1 MRNNPKGEWVR
12 DGPKEESVTEESAT
26 LGCENEHRIA
36 VNEDR
41 RNMARIT
48 ENSRHLHSLIAA
60 MQRCLKRP
68 DASTD
73 PSESHSSITTS
84 VSEPDDPTAYSSG
97 CRRSIGY
104 QQPTSPENRGASN
117 DSQGTRIPQ
126 MIQNRSPKS
135 DGEQHCT
142 SPDLTKN
149 PRDDWHSFLHNDL
162 CTPRLDNMYKHL
174 WFAGRLRNIK
184 PFHRQVMRGRTI
196 LLTEQVDM
204 DMLWLKDCMFLKPLP
219 PYLLDQQ
226 VLENLSLGVQAA
238 RLSAGNVTFLPIPYS
253 LRVRL
258 QDNEEEAS
266 DTSRLDMDA
275 LD

>member
-1 MRNNPKGEWVR
+1 
-12 DGPKEESVTEESAT
+12 
-26 LGCENEHRIA
+26 
-36 VNEDR
+36 
-41 RNMARIT
+41 
-48 ENSRHLHSLIAA
+48 
-60 MQRCLKRP
+60 
-68 DASTD
+68 
-73 PSESHSSITTS
+73 
-84 VSEPDDPTAYSSG
+84 
-97 CRRSIGY
+97 
-104 QQPTSPENRGASN
+104 
-117 DSQGTRIPQ
+117 
-126 MIQNRSPKS
+126 
-135 DGEQHCT
+135 
-142 SPDLTKN
+142 
-149 PRDDWHSFLHNDL
+149 
-162 CTPRLDNMYKHL
+162 
-174 WFAGRLRNIK
+174 
-184 PFHRQVMRGRTI
+184 MRGRTI